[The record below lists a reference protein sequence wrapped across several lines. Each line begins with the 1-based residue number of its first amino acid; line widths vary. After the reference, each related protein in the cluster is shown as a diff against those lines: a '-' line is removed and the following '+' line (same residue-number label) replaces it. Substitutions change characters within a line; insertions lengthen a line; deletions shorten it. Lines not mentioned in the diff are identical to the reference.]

1 MSLQLI
7 LGSSGVGKS
16 YYSFTK
22 IIEESRKNP
31 EKNYLVIVPE
41 QFTMQTQKEL
51 VSLHPDQGIMN
62 IDVLSF
68 QRLAYRVFEEVGG
81 GTNPVLEET
90 GKTLVLQR
98 VAQEQQKKLKVLGT
112 NLKRTG
118 AVAQMKSLVSEL
130 MQYQVNPESL
140 EQWAREA
147 EGKQMLSC
155 KLQDISTI
163 YDGFLKFMEGRYI
176 AGEEVLDVLCQR
188 IGQSELVKGSTV
200 LLDGFTGFTPI
211 QNQVVGELLRLSER
225 VYVTA
230 AIDEKEDPFHYDGPH
245 RLFSMTKKMIG
256 KLVQTCQE
264 SKVDIEDPVRLKFHK
279 NSRFAHAPAL
289 GALEANLFRYRN
301 YSYPSQQEEIVIR
314 AAEDPQSELEAVAI
328 TIHRLV
334 REQGYRYKDFAVVT
348 GDLTTYGHYA
358 EQVFGKLQIP
368 CFVDEKHSVLM
379 NPLVEFM
386 RSAVDLAVQNF
397 SYESVFRYLRCGMS
411 SLTMEEVD
419 ELENYCIALG
429 IRGKKKY
436 EEKWVRVYR
445 GMNKAKLEEINT
457 LRERFLDEVSEFIQG
472 FKEKNLTVEKRTR
485 VLYQFICANN
495 IQEKLKIREL
505 EFKAAG
511 NTAMEREYGQI
522 YGIIMNLLDKLVE
535 VLGTETIRIAHYQEI
550 LEAGFLEVQVGLI
563 PPAADQV
570 MIGDI
575 ERTRLKDVKIL
586 FFVGINEGVIP
597 KPVSRAGILSEPDR
611 EYLQKQEIEL
621 APTAREEMYMQ
632 RFYLYLNLT
641 KPSEKLYLSY
651 CKSNSKG
658 EAMLPSYLIGMIRKL
673 YPEIQTED
681 LKACDLLWRLETP
694 DSALNPLAE
703 GLRQWK
709 EGERDPVWEELYSW
723 YYSDKN
729 WKKAVE
735 ELVTAAFYENPG
747 EAISKAVA
755 KAMYGNVLVNSA
767 TRLEQFAACAF
778 AHFVKYGLELEE
790 RPTYEFND
798 ADMGSIMHTALEHFS
813 QKLSVNGLH
822 WRDLTEELRE
832 KLIDESVEELVHD
845 YGNTILHSSSRNLYM
860 ITRVKRMLR
869 RTVWA
874 LQTQVEKGRFE
885 PGGFE
890 VSFAM
895 EDNLDAINFE
905 LAPDEKVKLRGRID
919 RMDVCETEDKVYV
932 KIIDYKSGNTSL
944 NLVELY
950 YGLQIQLVVYMNAAV
965 ELEQKKHP
973 GKQVEP
979 AGIFYYQIKDP
990 LVSAEGDES
999 QEEVLQKVLQALKLD
1014 GLSRAEDEVI
1024 FLMDTT
1030 LGAGSTSAVIP
1041 VGYNKNGSLSRYS
1054 HVAEKKDF
1062 ETISR
1067 FTNRKIQEIGR
1078 QILDGAVQVSP
1089 YRMEKKEACTYC
1101 PYGGICGFDE
1111 RIDGFSYRDLKKE
1124 KQEEILAKM
1133 REEI

>member
-1 MSLQLI
+1 MALQLI

-16 YYSFTK
+16 HYGFTK
-22 IIEESRKNP
+22 IIAESRKNP
-31 EKNYLVIVPE
+31 DKNYLVIVPE

-98 VAQEQQKKLKVLGT
+98 VAQEQQKELKVLGT

-118 AVAQMKSLVSEL
+118 AAAQMKSLVSEL
-130 MQYQVNPESL
+130 MQYQVDPENL
-140 EQWAREA
+140 EQWAKKA

-155 KLQDISTI
+155 KLQDIRVV
-163 YDGFLKFMEGRYI
+163 YEGFLKFIEGRYI
-176 AGEEVLDVLCQR
+176 AGEEVLDLLCQR
-188 IGQSELVKGSTV
+188 IGQSRLVKGSTV
-200 LLDGFTGFTPI
+200 LLDGFTGFTPV

-230 AIDEKEDPFHYDGPH
+230 SIDEKEDPFHYDGPH

-264 SKVDIEDPVRLKFHK
+264 SKVAIEEPVRLKFHK
-279 NSRFAHAPAL
+279 NSRFVHAPAL
-289 GALEANLFRYRN
+289 RALEANLFRYRN
-301 YSYPSQQEEIVIR
+301 YSYTSRQEEIVIR
-314 AAEDPQSELEAVAI
+314 AAEDPQSELEAAAV
-328 TIHRLV
+328 TIHRIV

-348 GDLTTYGHYA
+348 GDLATYGHYA
-358 EQVFGKLQIP
+358 EQIFGKLQIP

-379 NPLVEFM
+379 NPLVEFI

-429 IRGKKKY
+429 IRGRKKY

-445 GMNKAKLEEINT
+445 GMDKAKLEEINT
-457 LRERFLDEVSEFIQG
+457 LRRRFLEEVSGFVQG

-485 VLYQFICANN
+485 VLYEFICANA
-495 IQEKLKIREL
+495 IQEKLKTREL

-535 VLGTETIRIAHYQEI
+535 VLGTETISISHYQEI
-550 LEAGFLEVQVGLI
+550 LEAGFLEAQVGMI
-563 PPAADQV
+563 PPVADQV

-611 EYLQKQEIEL
+611 EYLQQQEVEL

-651 CKSNSKG
+651 CKSNRKG

-673 YPEIQTED
+673 YPEIRTEE
-681 LKACDLLWRLETP
+681 LKAYDLLRQLETP
-694 DSALNPLAE
+694 EDGLKSLAE

-709 EGERDPVWEELYSW
+709 EGEQDKVWEELYSW
-723 YYSDKN
+723 YYKDKH
-729 WKKAVE
+729 WKKITK
-735 ELVTAAFYENPG
+735 ELVTAAFYENPA

-755 KAMYGNVLVNSA
+755 KAMYGNILVNSA

-790 RPTYEFND
+790 RPAYEFNA

-813 QKLSVNGLH
+813 WKLSANGLH

-874 LQTQVEKGRFE
+874 LQTQVEKGQFE

-895 EDNLDAINFE
+895 EDNLDSINFE

-979 AGIFYYQIKDP
+979 AGIFYYQIQDP
-990 LVSAEGDES
+990 LVDAEGEES
-999 QEEVLQKVLQALKLD
+999 QEEVLQKVLRALKLD
-1014 GLSRAEDEVI
+1014 GISRAEDEVI

-1041 VGYNKNGSLSRYS
+1041 VGYNKNGSLSCYS
-1054 HVAEKKDF
+1054 HTAEKKDF

-1078 QILDGAVQVSP
+1078 RILDGEVQVSP
-1089 YRMEKKEACTYC
+1089 YRMEKKEACAYC

-1124 KQEEILAKM
+1124 KQEEILARM